1 MMREDGRAS
10 LYVSREATTSAQI
23 DGWFG
28 EGQGCGT
35 SPLAV
40 SIFCQLAT
48 ENEDVGGTDL
58 KSTPRTAFG

>member
-1 MMREDGRAS
+1 MS
-10 LYVSREATTSAQI
+10 LARRPQTSSWI

-28 EGQGCGT
+28 GGQGCGM

-40 SIFCQLAT
+40 SIFCQLAA